1 MNLPYWCITILVLQ
15 TALSGI
21 KTEELYDRSSENNIM
36 EGLEIIGT
44 YFTEFNEILVG
55 YVSQPSP
62 TKHEFK
68 ASCRNETVKTFFQKI
83 IRKSSLKVIVRN
95 TTKQLSL
102 CFSEEQDQPVSGGV
116 NEICLQKQTIENH
129 LNNSK
134 AKKVLGD
141 DVGGDIISCSV
152 NVRHRLISTQSATTN
167 TVRASTQSA
176 HQFNDSRNAINSSIT
191 SAGWFTGGVALGF
204 LTSALILLLVW
215 IYNSYKQRRK
225 ERSKDKKSRKK
236 MPTVYEDI
244 DEYEMIPI
252 YRDCEAH
259 CRLTRPKTADHE
271 ASTFNKEQPRE
282 TLLDHYFCIEED
294 KTTEHTSNY
303 HPESNARM
311 SSSGS
316 CEYKSSATQKT
327 FIEQTGTYFVLEK
340 NKDCADNHD
349 THDHS
354 RDSIENRNNSSSD
367 ATTTNICGTPNKYAK
382 DCRNSDGMLNTTSN
396 DMDTRNNNIRDDPNI
411 TDANIATGNGN
422 DNLLKDDAMKN
433 ANNGDSCNIESNCTD
448 DVLNKETNSMCN
460 EYHILLLSEKVS
472 QKLEDT
478 TAIYM

>member
-1 MNLPYWCITILVLQ
+1 MVCF
-15 TALSGI
+15 
-21 KTEELYDRSSENNIM
+21 M
-36 EGLEIIGT
+36 M
-44 YFTEFNEILVG
+44 
-55 YVSQPSP
+55 
-62 TKHEFK
+62 
-68 ASCRNETVKTFFQKI
+68 FQ
-83 IRKSSLKVIVRN
+83 
-95 TTKQLSL
+95 
-102 CFSEEQDQPVSGGV
+102 
-116 NEICLQKQTIENH
+116 
-129 LNNSK
+129 
-134 AKKVLGD
+134 
-141 DVGGDIISCSV
+141 
-152 NVRHRLISTQSATTN
+152 
-167 TVRASTQSA
+167 
-176 HQFNDSRNAINSSIT
+176 
-191 SAGWFTGGVALGF
+191 
-204 LTSALILLLVW
+204 
-215 IYNSYKQRRK
+215 
-225 ERSKDKKSRKK
+225 
-236 MPTVYEDI
+236 
-244 DEYEMIPI
+244 PI
-252 YRDCEAH
+252 Y
-259 CRLTRPKTADHE
+259 HE

-282 TLLDHYFCIEED
+282 TPLDHYFGIEED

-316 CEYKSSATQKT
+316 CEYQSSATQKT

-478 TAIYM
+478 TAICMQ

>member
-1 MNLPYWCITILVLQ
+1 
-15 TALSGI
+15 
-21 KTEELYDRSSENNIM
+21 
-36 EGLEIIGT
+36 
-44 YFTEFNEILVG
+44 
-55 YVSQPSP
+55 
-62 TKHEFK
+62 
-68 ASCRNETVKTFFQKI
+68 
-83 IRKSSLKVIVRN
+83 
-95 TTKQLSL
+95 
-102 CFSEEQDQPVSGGV
+102 
-116 NEICLQKQTIENH
+116 
-129 LNNSK
+129 
-134 AKKVLGD
+134 
-141 DVGGDIISCSV
+141 
-152 NVRHRLISTQSATTN
+152 
-167 TVRASTQSA
+167 
-176 HQFNDSRNAINSSIT
+176 
-191 SAGWFTGGVALGF
+191 
-204 LTSALILLLVW
+204 
-215 IYNSYKQRRK
+215 
-225 ERSKDKKSRKK
+225 
-236 MPTVYEDI
+236 
-244 DEYEMIPI
+244 
-252 YRDCEAH
+252 
-259 CRLTRPKTADHE
+259 
-271 ASTFNKEQPRE
+271 
-282 TLLDHYFCIEED
+282 
-294 KTTEHTSNY
+294 
-303 HPESNARM
+303 M

-367 ATTTNICGTPNKYAK
+367 ATTTNICGTSNKYAK